1 MTTATM
7 NQEKPAADSHSPLI
21 WIDMEMSGLDP
32 EKNVILEI
40 ATIVTNEALE
50 VIAEGPEL
58 VISHNLELLK
68 GMDDWN
74 REHHRKS
81 GLWDAVLASTVSL
94 NDASTKTLDFIR
106 QHTQP
111 KKSPLCGNSIWQD
124 RRFLGRYMRNVDEY
138 LHYRM
143 IDVSTIK
150 ELARRW
156 HPSVLEKKSKKAGNH
171 RALDDIR
178 ESIEE
183 LRYYKDHLF
192 VKL

>member
-1 MTTATM
+1 MNTT
-7 NQEKPAADSHSPLI
+7 EKPMAETHSPLV

-50 VIAEGPEL
+50 VIAEGPDIVL
-58 VISHNLELLK
+58 SHSLDLLK

-81 GLWDAVLASTVSL
+81 GLWDAVLTSTTSLAEASQ
-94 NDASTKTLDFIR
+94 KTLEFIQ

-111 KKSPLCGNSIWQD
+111 RKSPLCGNSIWQD
-124 RRFLGRYMRNVDEY
+124 RRFISRYMRDLDHY

-156 HPSVLEKKSKKAGNH
+156 HPSVHDKKAKKTGNH

-183 LRYYKDHLF
+183 LRYYKEHLF
-192 VKL
+192 VRL

>member
-1 MTTATM
+1 MTA
-7 NQEKPAADSHSPLI
+7 NEKPTAESHSPLV

-32 EKNVILEI
+32 EKDVILEV

-50 VIAEGPEL
+50 VIAEGPDMVL
-58 VISHNLELLK
+58 SHSLELLK
-68 GMDDWN
+68 AMDDWN
-74 REHHRKS
+74 REHHKKS
-81 GLWDAVLASTVSL
+81 GLWDAVLASKTSL
-94 NDASTKTLDFIR
+94 AEAEEKTLEFIR

-111 KKSPLCGNSIWQD
+111 GKSPLCGNSIWQD
-124 RRFLGRYMRNVDEY
+124 RRFISRYMRQVDRH

-143 IDVSTIK
+143 IDVSTVK

-156 HPSVLEKKSKKAGNH
+156 HPSVLDKKAKKSGSH

-178 ESIEE
+178 ESIDE